1 MAQHSITNFQLEI
14 ATGSHQR
21 IILTKVGY
29 EAARVEDIRRRQIRP
44 SNILSIKDNAIAAS
58 VALMTAGTKSP
69 SVLQIPLRRIK
80 KEAISSFGLRSR
92 GVYNME

>member
-1 MAQHSITNFQLEI
+1 MAQHSISFFQLEI

-21 IILTKVGY
+21 ITLTKVGY
-29 EAARVEDIRRRQIRP
+29 EAARVEDISRRQIRP
-44 SNILSIKDNAIAAS
+44 SNILSIRDNAVAGG
-58 VALMTAGTKSP
+58 VALLTAGAKSP